1 MRDHRKLKAFQL
13 ADELVMAV
21 YRETIDF
28 PKSEQFGLTAQM
40 RRAAVSIATNLVEGS
55 ARDSKL
61 EYIRFIEI
69 AYSSSCELA
78 YQVTVAHRLG
88 YFHESNANTIETN
101 AQEVARVIAGLLKSL
116 RNPGKETP

>member
-13 ADELVMAV
+13 ADQLVMAI
-21 YRETIDF
+21 YRETIAF

-69 AYSSSCELA
+69 AYGSACELA
-78 YQVTVAHRLG
+78 YQITIAHRLG
-88 YFHESNANTIETN
+88 YFEDAAARSMDPQS
-101 AQEVARVIAGLLKSL
+101 QEVSRVLAGLLKSL
-116 RNPGKETP
+116 RRPPNSGT

>member
-1 MRDHRKLKAFQL
+1 
-13 ADELVMAV
+13 MAA

-28 PKSEQFGLTAQM
+28 PRSEQFGLTAQM

-69 AYSSSCELA
+69 AYSSACELE
-78 YQVTVAHRLG
+78 YQVTVARRLR
-88 YFHESNANTIETN
+88 YFNEMTVGTIESN
-101 AQEVARVIAGLLKSL
+101 AQEVTRVIAGLLKSL
-116 RNPGKETP
+116 RTPRSETP